1 MKHIKILGVKV
12 TSAKA
17 EELHQEISRLIRS
30 EGQGF
35 VLSGNIHSLNL
46 ARKNPWLADFFNQ
59 ADLVRVDGSGIVL
72 GAKLLGYR
80 INQRLTWADWG
91 WMLGA
96 YLASQGHSLFLL
108 GGPEGAA
115 FEAARKL
122 EERSSGLKVVGTH
135 HGFFSKKG
143 PENQAVIAQINRAK
157 PDILVVGLGMPLQE
171 RWLLDNYR
179 SIKTKVFI
187 TSGAAFQYLA
197 GWTKRCPQ
205 WMASNGLEWLY
216 RLMQEPVS
224 KAKRYLWGNPV
235 FIFHVLMEKYGLRG
249 KPTT

>member
-1 MKHIKILGVKV
+1 VEDIKILGVKI
-12 TSAKA
+12 TSAKP
-17 EELHQEISRLIRS
+17 EEIHQEISRLIHT
-30 EGQGF
+30 GGPGF

-72 GAKLLGYR
+72 GGRLLGHSV
-80 INQRLTWADWG
+80 NQRLTWADWG

-96 YLASQGHSLFLL
+96 YAASQGHTLFLL
-108 GGPEGAA
+108 GGPQGAA
-115 FEAARKL
+115 SEAALKL
-122 EERSSGLKVVGTH
+122 AEHSPGLEVVGTH

-143 PENQAVIAQINRAK
+143 PENDAIIAQINRAK

-171 RWLLDNYR
+171 RWLLDNYS
-179 SIKTKVFI
+179 SIKAKVFI

-216 RLMQEPVS
+216 RLLQEPAA

-235 FIFHVLMEKYGLRG
+235 FIFHVLKEKYGRG
-249 KPTT
+249 RKRAS